1 MKINNIIL
9 GLAAVFTTTMSI
21 GQLDRSI
28 APSPGPAPEI
38 SIADPVVF
46 DMDNGMK
53 VILSTNTKIPK
64 VSFNIV
70 MGSDPRLEGEKTGL
84 SEMLGG
90 LLLSGTTN
98 RTKDELDFEK
108 DFIGA
113 QMFASS
119 NSVYLNVMTKH
130 IEKGLDLFVDV
141 IQNANFPESEFERLK
156 KQISSGLFAASSDA
170 NVMIQNIT
178 SKIIFTENHPYGE
191 VITEE
196 HLENITRD
204 DIAELYKKQFT
215 PAGSY
220 LVIVG
225 DINEEE
231 ARKIVNERFGS
242 WEGGVPFEKDYHHG
256 VSPEGNRVAF
266 AERPGAVQSVI
277 NIAFPVDILPGDDDQ
292 IKLEVLNSLF
302 GGRGFST
309 RLIQNLREDK
319 GYTYGAYSF
328 LDIDRKG
335 SYFYASGSFR
345 NEVTDSAI
353 VEFINEL
360 EKLTTELPT
369 HEELNLIKAT
379 MAGSFARSLENPR
392 TIASFA
398 LNTYR
403 NNLSEDYYKNYL
415 KMLEDV
421 SQEDI
426 LEMAQKYI
434 TPNNL
439 NIIVVGNK
447 EVVERLKQ
455 FDADG
460 EIELFDAFGNPTEE
474 KSYLDSDLS
483 ANEVIEK
490 YLMAITQTKNMKKAE
505 KKINKIKTLKKEIT
519 LTVAGSPMEMQLT
532 ESFKAPNISVQKMTF
547 SGMTIQEE
555 VFNGDKGVSK
565 TMNQTGGFETTEMT
579 EEEVK
584 NKRKTASVFP
594 EYSLLCCNA
603 EYLEILGIEERKDKE
618 PVYVV
623 QYKIGDRTTTNYYST
638 TSFLKVSSHI
648 LEVTEEGPQSIT
660 TLFNDYT
667 NYSGYLFPKE
677 TTQLVESVS
686 MSGKISNIEIN
697 KKIDDKIFKVE

>member
-9 GLAAVFTTTMSI
+9 GLAAVFTTTI
-21 GQLDRSI
+21 GFGQLDRSI
-28 APSPGPAPEI
+28 APTPGPAPEI

-46 DMDNGMK
+46 DLDNGMK
-53 VILSTNTKIPK
+53 VILSTNNKVPK

-70 MGSDPRLEGEKTGL
+70 MGSDPRLEGNKTGL
-84 SEMLGG
+84 SEIMGG

-130 IEKGLDLFVDV
+130 LDKGLDLLVDV
-141 IQNANFPESEFERLK
+141 IQNANFPDNEFDRLK
-156 KQISSGLFAASSDA
+156 RQINSGLFAASSDA
-170 NVMIQNIT
+170 NVMIDNIM
-178 SKIIFTENHPYGE
+178 SKVIFTDNHPYGE
-191 VITEE
+191 VVTEE
-196 HLENITRD
+196 HLENITRE
-204 DIAELYKKQFT
+204 DIVQLYKQQFT

-225 DINEEE
+225 DIEEEE
-231 ARKIVNERFGS
+231 AKKIANERFGS
-242 WEGGVPFEKDYHHG
+242 WEGGVPFEKEYHHG
-256 VSPEGNRVAF
+256 ISPKGNRVAF

-328 LDIDRKG
+328 LDVDRKG
-335 SYFYASGSFR
+335 SYFYAHGSFR
-345 NEVTDSAI
+345 NEVTDSSI
-353 VEFINEL
+353 VQFLHEL
-360 EKLTTELPT
+360 NRLTQEAPT
-369 HEELNLIKAT
+369 DEELSLIKAT

-415 KMLEDV
+415 KTLEEV
-421 SQEDI
+421 SKDDI
-426 LEMAQKYI
+426 LAIAKKYI

-447 EVVERLKQ
+447 EVLESLKT
-455 FDADG
+455 FDADR
-460 EIELFDAFGNPTEE
+460 EIELFDAFGNPTKE
-474 KSYLDSDLS
+474 KEYLPSDLS
-483 ANEVIEK
+483 VTEVVEK
-490 YLMAITQTKNMKKAE
+490 YLMAVTQSKNMKKAE
-505 KKINKIKTLKKEIT
+505 KKINKVKTLKKDIT
-519 LTVAGSPMEMQLT
+519 MTIAGSPMEMQLV
-532 ESFKAPNISVQKMTF
+532 EYFKAPNMSVQKMTF

-555 VFNGDKGVSK
+555 IFDGEKGISK
-565 TMNQTGGFETTEMT
+565 TMSQTGGFETSEMT
-579 EEEVK
+579 DEEVK
-584 NKRKTASVFP
+584 NKRKTASVFS
-594 EYSLLCCNA
+594 EHALLCCNS
-603 EYLEILGIEERKDKE
+603 ELLELLGIEERKDKT

-623 QYKIGDRTTTNYYST
+623 RYKIGERTTTNYYCT
-638 TSFLKVSSHI
+638 ETFLKVSNNI
-648 LEVTEEGPQSIT
+648 LEITEEGPQGIT

-667 NYSGYLFPKE
+667 NYNGYLFPKE
-677 TTQLVESVS
+677 TSQLVESVS
-686 MSGKISNIEIN
+686 MSGKITNLEVN
-697 KKIDDKIFKVE
+697 KKIDDKVFEVK